1 MSVARVPDSRRLQS
15 VFVIVKY
22 IRLSNTSHFP
32 PITISPQPFPP
43 HDIFTFSHIPP
54 ITISP
59 PSPLPP
65 HRYLPFYVTHLHKT
79 SHKSP
84 NIKFQKI
91 AFYLKMSKKF
101 FFYFLFSLT
110 TTIDP
115 PNFVTINVES
125 SL

>member
-15 VFVIVKY
+15 IFVIVEY

-32 PITISPQPFPP
+32 PLPFPPNHFP

-65 HRYLPFYVTHLHKT
+65 PTGICLY
-79 SHKSP
+79 
-84 NIKFQKI
+84 I
-91 AFYLKMSKKF
+91 
-101 FFYFLFSLT
+101 
-110 TTIDP
+110 
-115 PNFVTINVES
+115 
-125 SL
+125 